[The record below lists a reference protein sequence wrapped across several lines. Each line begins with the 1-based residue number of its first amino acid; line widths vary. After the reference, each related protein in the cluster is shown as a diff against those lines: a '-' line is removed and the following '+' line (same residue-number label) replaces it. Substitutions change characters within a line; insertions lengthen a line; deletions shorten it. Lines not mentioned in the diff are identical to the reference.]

1 MTASD
6 AEMPPAVEPA
16 VLANGAGNAPAPAV
30 TAKDARVAKPPDA
43 GAGAKI
49 APGGAADL
57 AADAPATAAATSTST
72 LEPPAAV
79 PKAWAKG
86 DRVSALA
93 TFDRTYHPADVI
105 DVRLEDASSPEPR
118 ASYYV
123 RYAGFDKRLD
133 EWLPGSALE
142 PYTSAV
148 EEALDEKHDLSSP
161 RAGDAD
167 TPRASA
173 RKLTRN
179 LKRRYNEIN
188 NVAGA
193 VEDLA
198 PIDQKLE
205 KEHDERTKV
214 KNVKVIECGK
224 HEVDAWY
231 FSPYPRDVNVR
242 DGDDGGAKAKSGE
255 KKKADPTPEGASASE
270 SARAG
275 DGSGAPPP
283 PHVEC
288 DKLYV
293 CERCLKYVRK
303 RSTLAKHE
311 AKCEAR
317 HPPGKMIYE
326 HKRRGAAAASRGGAD
341 SNDLAFWEI
350 DGAKMKTYCQNL
362 CLLAKLFLDHKTLY
376 FDVEPFLFYVL
387 TELDPETNRHVAVG
401 YFSKEKASLE
411 EYNLACILTLPPYQR
426 RGYGSLLIS
435 MSYELSRRE
444 GKVGTPERPLSDLG
458 LVSYR
463 SYWSRV
469 VLAELR
475 RHKASLSLKDLSAA
489 TGFREADVASALTS
503 LNLLK
508 YWKGQHIVSATP
520 KIVEDHLRSFGGA
533 NALFAVNPEWVR
545 WEPPAVAPP
554 PANRKGGC
562 DR

>member
-6 AEMPPAVEPA
+6 AEMLPAVEPA

-43 GAGAKI
+43 GAPAKI

-198 PIDQKLE
+198 PMDQKLE

-231 FSPYPRDVNVR
+231 FSPYPRDSR
-242 DGDDGGAKAKSGE
+242 GGANGGESGS
-255 KKKADPTPEGASASE
+255 T
-270 SARAG
+270 RAG
-275 DGSGAPPP
+275 STRGDSAATPSGSGAPPP

-288 DKLYV
+288 DKLFV

-303 RSTLAKHE
+303 RSTLARHE

-326 HKRRGAAAASRGGAD
+326 HKRSRRTEAGPGSRELVGA
-341 SNDLAFWEI
+341 DLAFWEI
-350 DGAKMKTYCQNL
+350 DGAKMKVYCQNL

-387 TELDPETNRHVAVG
+387 TERDPETDTHVAVG

-463 SYWSRV
+463 SYWCRV
-469 VLAELR
+469 VLKELR

-520 KIVEDHLRSFGGA
+520 KIVEDHLKSFGGA

-545 WEPPAVAPP
+545 WEPPAAANP
-554 PANRKGGC
+554 PANRKGGG

>member
-16 VLANGAGNAPAPAV
+16 VLANGAGDAPAPAV
-30 TAKDARVAKPPDA
+30 TAKDARAPPDA

-49 APGGAADL
+49 APGGAGDL
-57 AADAPATAAATSTST
+57 AADAPAAAAAPPAST

-105 DVRLEDASSPEPR
+105 DVRPVALSGDSPDDARSL

-148 EEALDEKHDLSSP
+148 EEALCDEKPDGCSP
-161 RAGDAD
+161 RAGDD

-198 PIDQKLE
+198 PMDQKLE

-231 FSPYPRDVNVR
+231 FSPYPRDSR
-242 DGDDGGAKAKSGE
+242 GGANGGESGS
-255 KKKADPTPEGASASE
+255 TRGASTADGPS
-270 SARAG
+270 
-275 DGSGAPPP
+275 GSGAPPP

-288 DKLYV
+288 DKLFV

-303 RSTLAKHE
+303 RSTLARHE

-326 HKRRGAAAASRGGAD
+326 HKRRPAQSAISSEAGPGSRELVGA
-341 SNDLAFWEI
+341 DLAFWEI
-350 DGAKMKTYCQNL
+350 DGAKMKVYCQNL

-387 TELDPETNRHVAVG
+387 TERDPETDAHVAVG

-463 SYWSRV
+463 SYWCRV

-520 KIVEDHLRSFGGA
+520 KIVDDHLRSFGGPD
-533 NALFAVNPEWVR
+533 ALFAVNPEWVR
-545 WEPPAVAPP
+545 WEPPAAAPA
-554 PANRKGGC
+554 PANRKGGG

>member
-6 AEMPPAVEPA
+6 AELPPAVEPA
-16 VLANGAGNAPAPAV
+16 VLANGAG
-30 TAKDARVAKPPDA
+30 D
-43 GAGAKI
+43 
-49 APGGAADL
+49 APGGAGDL
-57 AADAPATAAATSTST
+57 AADAPAAAAAPPAST

-105 DVRLEDASSPEPR
+105 DVRPVALSGDSPDEAR
-118 ASYYV
+118 SLASYYV

-148 EEALDEKHDLSSP
+148 EEALCDEKPDGCSP

-198 PIDQKLE
+198 PMDQKLE

-231 FSPYPRDVNVR
+231 FSPYPRDSR
-242 DGDDGGAKAKSGE
+242 GGANGGESGS
-255 KKKADPTPEGASASE
+255 T
-270 SARAG
+270 RAG
-275 DGSGAPPP
+275 STRGDSAATPSGSGAPPP

-288 DKLYV
+288 DKLFV

-303 RSTLAKHE
+303 RSTLARHE

-326 HKRRGAAAASRGGAD
+326 HKRSRRTEAGPGSRELVGA
-341 SNDLAFWEI
+341 DLAFWEI
-350 DGAKMKTYCQNL
+350 DGAKMKVYCQNL

-387 TELDPETNRHVAVG
+387 TERDPETDTHVAVG

-463 SYWSRV
+463 SYWCRV

-520 KIVEDHLRSFGGA
+520 KIVDDHLRSFGGPE
-533 NALFAVNPEWVR
+533 ALFAVNPEWVR
-545 WEPPAVAPP
+545 WEPPAAAPA
-554 PANRKGGC
+554 PANRKGGG